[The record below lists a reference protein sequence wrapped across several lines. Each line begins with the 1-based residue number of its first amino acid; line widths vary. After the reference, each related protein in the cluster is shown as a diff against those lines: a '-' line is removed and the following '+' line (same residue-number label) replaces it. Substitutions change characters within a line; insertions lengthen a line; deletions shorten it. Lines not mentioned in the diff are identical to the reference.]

1 MKSKRHKYFTVEQAN
16 SMLPLIRAIVS
27 DLVALWHDVSE
38 RKRRLESLAEG
49 RTFRSPD
56 VYSEEVEF
64 VEQQLERDVERLRA
78 YLDEL
83 RELGVEPQ
91 GFDGV
96 IEFPTMMDGRLA
108 YLSWKFGEPQ
118 ISYWHDAEGNSPG
131 RLPLPAATETVTS
144 L

>member
-1 MKSKRHKYFTVEQAN
+1 
-16 SMLPLIRAIVS
+16 MLPLIRVIVS
-27 DLVALWHDVSE
+27 DLVELWRDVSE

-49 RTFRSPD
+49 RTFRSAD
-56 VYSEEVEF
+56 VYSEEVEL
-64 VEQQLERDVERLRA
+64 VEDQLERDVERLRGF
-78 YLDEL
+78 LDEL

-96 IEFPTMMDGRLA
+96 IEFPTLMNGRLA

-131 RLPLPAATETVTS
+131 RLPLANSAEAVS
-144 L
+144 S